1 MTAGAIMSRLHC
13 SRLWRRFRDDSDGVA
28 AIEFAMVLPL
38 LLLVYVGMVNVAQ
51 MVMVNRKVTQL
62 TLALSDLTARVASV
76 PTSEIANIFNASETI
91 LMPYDSSKAKMMIA
105 SVVIDAS
112 RVARVCWIS
121 TFQGAKDDKWPVRG
135 DTVVLPDSVRVASTS
150 VIMARATYAFSLPV
164 SDWIL
169 NLFGGTETK
178 GSITLGGNPIYTRPR
193 KGVAEGD
200 LKIEQVVRTDVGA
213 CPKF

>member
-1 MTAGAIMSRLHC
+1 MSRKKP
-13 SRLWRRFRDDSDGVA
+13 SRLWSRFLADRGGMA
-28 AIEFAMVLPL
+28 AVEFAFVLPL
-38 LLLVYVGMVNVAQ
+38 LLATYVGMVNVAQ

-76 PTSEIANIFNASETI
+76 STSEVANIFNASETI
-91 LMPYDSSKAKMMIA
+91 LLPYDSSKAKMMVA
-105 SVVIDAS
+105 SIVIDAG

-121 TFQGAKDDKWPVRG
+121 TFQGAKDEKWPARG
-135 DTVVLPDSVRVASTS
+135 DTVTLPDSVRVASTS
-150 VIMARATYAFSLPV
+150 VIMAQATYTFPLLI
-164 SDWIL
+164 SDKIFEF
-169 NLFGGTETK
+169 FGGTETK

-193 KGVAEGD
+193 KGLAEGD